1 MPAAATERTR
11 ALRLLAR
18 CPNGYTEA
26 LVLAHGLTIPSI
38 AGLVRDR
45 LVAAELHPEDG
56 VWIQITDL
64 GREALA
70 QHAAT

>member
-11 ALRLLAR
+11 ALRLLAL
-18 CPNGYTEA
+18 CPNGCTEA
-26 LVLAHGLTIPSI
+26 LVLAHGFTILSL

-45 LVAAELHPEDG
+45 LAAAELHPEEG

-70 QHAAT
+70 QYATT

>member
-11 ALRLLAR
+11 ALRLLAH
-18 CPNGYTEA
+18 CPDGCTEA
-26 LVLAHGLTIPSI
+26 LVLAHGFTVLYL

-45 LVAAELHPEDG
+45 LIAAELHPAG

-70 QHAAT
+70 QYAAT

>member
-1 MPAAATERTR
+1 MPAATTERAR

-18 CPNGYTEA
+18 HRNGCTEA
-26 LVLAHGLTIPSI
+26 LVLAHGSTVPSL

-45 LVAAELHPEDG
+45 LVSAELHPAG
-56 VWIQITDL
+56 VVWIQITDL

-70 QHAAT
+70 QQAAT